1 MPAKPGFILSH
12 KGIKFIN
19 QGTDYTNLGI
29 CLTHRPLV
37 IQVQVLL
44 LTVEV

>member
-19 QGTDYTNLGI
+19 QGIDYTNLGI
-29 CLTHRPLV
+29 CLTHRLKV
-37 IQVQVLL
+37 IRIQVLL